1 MERLKLTCGRYL
13 PAAMGSSEERLAA
26 LEEYVVRLAAELEF
40 RLGEAGVMMQ
50 TLADALQTETA
61 MEIETEEE
69 AAYE

>member
-61 MEIETEEE
+61 TEIETEEVV
-69 AAYE
+69 AYE

>member
-13 PAAMGSSEERLAA
+13 PGATGGSEERLAA

-69 AAYE
+69 MAYE

>member
-40 RLGEAGVMMQ
+40 RLGEAGMTMQ
-50 TLADALQTETA
+50 NLANALQTET
-61 MEIETEEE
+61 ETASQVEE
-69 AAYE
+69 AVDYE